1 MPAVRRDKD
10 NSGSSSE
17 EEDPEGHPC
26 IAWSG
31 ISRRIPVL
39 LFQAEAIVTKD
50 VSVRSI
56 GERYHLA
63 YKIVRTESRLVRSIL
78 TVHGFHEVHP
88 NSNDFNLMWTGSHLK
103 PYLLRNLQEFQKVNH
118 FPRSYELT
126 RKDRLFKNVQRMQQL
141 NGFKN
146 FHIVPQTFVLP
157 VEYQEFCSAY
167 SKDKGPWIIKPVASS
182 RGRGIYLV
190 SNPNQIP
197 LDENILVSRYISNPL
212 LIDDFKFDV
221 RLYVLVTSYD
231 PLTIYLYEEGLT
243 RFATVKYD
251 RATKNIKNQ
260 FMHLTNY
267 SVNKKSSDYVSCDD
281 PEVEDYGNKWSMSA
295 MLRYLKQEGKDTT
308 SLMAKVED
316 LVIKTVIGAEL
327 QIATSCKMFM
337 PHKGNCFELYG
348 FDVLIDSNLKPW
360 LLEVNL
366 SPSLACDAPLD
377 LKIKASV
384 ISDMFT
390 LVGFVCQDPL
400 QRQSR
405 QGRIHFDPS
414 SRYQA
419 LKAQRQRPMS
429 ASDADNSEPKE
440 KLTGKQGGST
450 LGLTTEE
457 LKVLQRVK
465 EEHERRGG
473 FIRIFP
479 TAETWELYG
488 GYLEHKTSMNY
499 MLATRLFPEKSA
511 RPAASTKTRNAL
523 NGQAALGM
531 SLFHVETEQHVVQY
545 ERKLMS
551 LEARKRRRHRIA
563 FRSRLGKKS
572 GSTKGTRVPKQ
583 GSTESEEEEG
593 SEEEE
598 DEEEEEEEVV
608 VEVETEGTK
617 QQLKDHKEKLAEP
630 PASNDLAFKETTP
643 INTEQKTKGKT
654 SKHEHPN
661 KTKVNLLQILQQGQN
676 LSKVQARMAFSSYLY
691 RVQKRL
697 LTECSAQG
705 DSSAMA
711 EREDEQMELV
721 IRFLKRA
728 ASNLQQALQM
738 VLPSRQLPLSDRRR
752 ILSHQLGEFIHCYN
766 KETEQMVKKIEKLK
780 ENEQCVNPD
789 LFQDFVTEASE
800 SDLEEVLTYYT
811 HKNKSAS
818 VFLGTGCK
826 SAKPGTS
833 EGSGE
838 QANNQSQKAVT
849 VSKEEES
856 SASESSAPIPAR
868 SSSQQKSSALHHCR
882 SEALD
887 CSQIDIQPPP
897 PPPPPPPPSVPLST
911 QAIHMAPAAFL
922 SSNPSQLSSR
932 TSSATAI
939 SHHGPSKEVLP
950 RCRSSSY
957 CTQEKVSSLPSA
969 MQIYSQK
976 LSQSTSARHVSLQ
989 SSPGKSQAVSAGVYK
1004 DGDNL
1009 SSQCDTNQEAI
1020 ATALQR
1026 LAEKQAARQYSA
1038 SSHISLLTQHL
1049 SNLNLANGAVN
1060 RGFSPAYRP
1069 IGVATGPLR
1078 AVHSDA
1084 RLANG
1089 LSYTYQGF
1097 PIRALKVDA
1106 WEGEA
1111 ENAYNMVTGVTPQH
1125 RYQPTSGS
1133 YQLQFAIQQLQR
1145 QKLQSRQLL
1154 DQSKAILAEQPPS
1167 AVPWS
1172 GPVSSSSQRPVTNRT
1187 SLQLSANPLRPKA
1200 FQNTSLLAPKP
1211 PPTNRQAVMRK
1222 VATQRINKVISS
1234 EGLTN
1239 SNASN
1244 AHNVLYEQVSGN
1256 SGLSVYNRMIHNP
1269 SLKNR

>member
-1 MPAVRRDKD
+1 MMPHYAER
-10 NSGSSSE
+10 SSSSIQQDSSDDVKKVLRREKNRIAAQKSRMRQTQKADTLHLLGIAVGFLIPPLLVPNVDDFDELAHHVSIMFYGTAAMATLLFILVIFVFQEQPRLPPSKAKAAIQAISSEQYSYLQSILKLIRNPPFILLIVTYGINTGCFYAVSTLLNKMIIEHYPGE
-17 EEDPEGHPC
+17 EINAGRIGLTIVISGMVGSLICGVWLDKTKSYKMTTLVVYVLSLVGMVVYAFTLNLGYLWVVFITAGSLGFFMTGYLPLGFEFAVELTYPESEGTSSGLLNMAAQVFGIIFTISQGKIIDNFGTLPGNIFLSVFLLLGTIMTGFIKADLRRQKANQSAEPTVAVQIGFCETSHLVSYTYSIGACYKTAYWDHPC

-31 ISRRIPVL
+31 ISKRIPVL

-50 VSVRSI
+50 VNVRSI

-126 RKDRLFKNVQRMQQL
+126 RKDRLFKNIQRMQQL

-146 FHIVPQTFVLP
+146 FHIVPQTFLLP

-212 LIDDFKFDV
+212 LIDGK
-221 RLYVLVTSYD
+221 
-231 PLTIYLYEEGLT
+231 
-243 RFATVKYD
+243 FATVKYD

-419 LKAQRQRPMS
+419 LKTQRQRPLS
-429 ASDADNSEPKE
+429 ASDADNNEPKE

-457 LKVLQRVK
+457 LSNLNLANGAVNQ
-465 EEHERRGG
+465 G
-473 FIRIFP
+473 FNPAYRP
-479 TAETWELYG
+479 TSVATGPPRAVHSDARLTNGLRLY
-488 GYLEHKTSMNY
+488 
-499 MLATRLFPEKSA
+499 TRH
-511 RPAASTKTRNAL
+511 
-523 NGQAALGM
+523 Q
-531 SLFHVETEQHVVQY
+531 QH
-545 ERKLMS
+545 
-551 LEARKRRRHRIA
+551 
-563 FRSRLGKKS
+563 
-572 GSTKGTRVPKQ
+572 
-583 GSTESEEEEG
+583 
-593 SEEEE
+593 
-598 DEEEEEEEVV
+598 
-608 VEVETEGTK
+608 
-617 QQLKDHKEKLAEP
+617 
-630 PASNDLAFKETTP
+630 
-643 INTEQKTKGKT
+643 
-654 SKHEHPN
+654 
-661 KTKVNLLQILQQGQN
+661 
-676 LSKVQARMAFSSYLY
+676 
-691 RVQKRL
+691 
-697 LTECSAQG
+697 
-705 DSSAMA
+705 SSAATLLSCPPELRHPLLYPTMA
-711 EREDEQMELV
+711 QTR
-721 IRFLKRA
+721 RFYLA
-728 ASNLQQALQM
+728 AG
-738 VLPSRQLPLSDRRR
+738 R
-752 ILSHQLGEFIHCYN
+752 
-766 KETEQMVKKIEKLK
+766 
-780 ENEQCVNPD
+780 
-789 LFQDFVTEASE
+789 
-800 SDLEEVLTYYT
+800 
-811 HKNKSAS
+811 
-818 VFLGTGCK
+818 
-826 SAKPGTS
+826 
-833 EGSGE
+833 
-838 QANNQSQKAVT
+838 AVT
-849 VSKEEES
+849 VLK
-856 SASESSAPIPAR
+856 R
-868 SSSQQKSSALHHCR
+868 KFLLYQVQCR
-882 SEALD
+882 
-887 CSQIDIQPPP
+887 
-897 PPPPPPPPSVPLST
+897 
-911 QAIHMAPAAFL
+911 F
-922 SSNPSQLSSR
+922 
-932 TSSATAI
+932 TA
-939 SHHGPSKEVLP
+939 KN
-950 RCRSSSY
+950 
-957 CTQEKVSSLPSA
+957 
-969 MQIYSQK
+969 
-976 LSQSTSARHVSLQ
+976 
-989 SSPGKSQAVSAGVYK
+989 SPGQP
-1004 DGDNL
+1004 
-1009 SSQCDTNQEAI
+1009 
-1020 ATALQR
+1020 
-1026 LAEKQAARQYSA
+1026 RQGM
-1038 SSHISLLTQHL
+1038 L

-1060 RGFSPAYRP
+1060 QGFNPAYRP
-1069 IGVATGPLR
+1069 TSVATGPPR

-1084 RLANG
+1084 RLTNG
-1089 LSYTYQGF
+1089 L
-1097 PIRALKVDA
+1097 RALKVDA
-1106 WEGEA
+1106 WEGEV

-1125 RYQPTSGS
+1125 RYQPTAGS
-1133 YQLQFAIQQLQR
+1133 YQLQFAIQQLQQ

-1154 DQSKAILAEQPPS
+1154 DQSKARHRAILAEQPPS
-1167 AVPWS
+1167 APPTVPLS
-1172 GPVSSSSQRPVTNRT
+1172 VPDSFSSQRPVTNRT
-1187 SLQLSANPLRPKA
+1187 SHQLSANPLRPKS

-1211 PPTNRQAVMRK
+1211 PPTSNRQGVMRK

-1234 EGLTN
+1234 EG
-1239 SNASN
+1239 NASN

-1256 SGLSVYNRMIHNP
+1256 SELPIQ
-1269 SLKNR
+1269 

>member
-17 EEDPEGHPC
+17 EEDPEDHPC
-26 IAWSG
+26 IAWRG
-31 ISRRIPVL
+31 ISKRIPVL

-50 VSVRSI
+50 VNVRSI

-126 RKDRLFKNVQRMQQL
+126 RKDRLFKNIQRMQQL

-146 FHIVPQTFVLP
+146 FHIVPQTFLLP

-419 LKAQRQRPMS
+419 LKAQRQRPLS
-429 ASDADNSEPKE
+429 ASDADNNEPKE

-457 LKVLQRVK
+457 LKVLRRVK

-499 MLATRLFPEKSA
+499 MLATRLFPEKSV
-511 RPAASTKTRNAL
+511 RPVASTKTRNAL
-523 NGQAALGM
+523 NGQVALGM

-551 LEARKRRRHRIA
+551 LEARKKRRHRIA

-583 GSTESEEEEG
+583 ESTESEEEDG
-593 SEEEE
+593 S
-598 DEEEEEEEVV
+598 EEEEEEEEEV

-617 QQLKDHKEKLAEP
+617 QQLKDHKEKRAQP
-630 PASNDLAFKETTP
+630 PASNDLASKETTP

-654 SKHEHPN
+654 SKHEHPS
-661 KTKVNLLQILQQGQN
+661 KTKINLLQILQQGQN

-697 LTECSAQG
+697 ITECSAQG
-705 DSSAMA
+705 DSSAAA

-738 VLPSRQLPLSDRRR
+738 VLPSRRLPLSDRRC
-752 ILSHQLGEFIHCYN
+752 ILSHQLGKFIHCYN

-818 VFLGTGCK
+818 VFLGAGCK

-838 QANNQSQKAVT
+838 HVNDQSQKAVT

-856 SASESSAPIPAR
+856 SASESSAPVPAHN
-868 SSSQQKSSALHHCR
+868 SSQQKSSALHHCR

-887 CSQIDIQPPP
+887 CSQIHIQ
-897 PPPPPPPPSVPLST
+897 PPPPPPSVPLST
-911 QAIHMAPAAFL
+911 QAVHAAPAAFL
-922 SSNPSQLSSR
+922 SCNPSQLSSR
-932 TSSATAI
+932 TSSATVI
-939 SHHGPSKEVLP
+939 SHHGPNKEVLP

-976 LSQSTSARHVSLQ
+976 LSRSTSARHVSLQ
-989 SSPGKSQAVSAGVYK
+989 SSPGKSQPGSAGVYK

-1020 ATALQR
+1020 AAALQR

-1060 RGFSPAYRP
+1060 QGFNPAYRP
-1069 IGVATGPLR
+1069 TSVATGPPR
-1078 AVHSDA
+1078 AEHSDA
-1084 RLANG
+1084 RLTNG
-1089 LSYTYQGF
+1089 L
-1097 PIRALKVDA
+1097 RALKVDA
-1106 WEGEA
+1106 WEGEV

-1125 RYQPTSGS
+1125 RYQPTAGS
-1133 YQLQFAIQQLQR
+1133 YQLQFAIQQLQQ

-1154 DQSKAILAEQPPS
+1154 DQSKARHRAILAEQPPS
-1167 AVPWS
+1167 APPTVPLS
-1172 GPVSSSSQRPVTNRT
+1172 VPDSFSSQRPVTNRT
-1187 SLQLSANPLRPKA
+1187 SHQLSANPLRPKS

-1211 PPTNRQAVMRK
+1211 PPTSNRQGVMRK

-1234 EGLTN
+1234 EG
-1239 SNASN
+1239 NASN

-1256 SGLSVYNRMIHNP
+1256 SGLSVYNRMIQNQ